1 MKKRKKKIIKIV
13 AGIIVVAIIAGVVIG
28 SQNQGT
34 AAIPVY
40 TQQAFRGAISSELD
54 TSGTVKAENTV
65 TYFAPAGTKIAGVQ
79 VEAGDV
85 VKSGDMMVCFDEA
98 ALAYAQRQSDLEQ
111 KISATD
117 YTAAVQTNQE
127 QQAKLAQAQT
137 DIATLEIQKDN
148 YERYIEDLTNG
159 ITDVTAL
166 RKADLYADIYS
177 AEKAINNYD
186 LAMQTPTEDTNMDE
200 LLRKKTEKTNELNK
214 LQNELSMLSDY
225 KTSYGWE
232 DLLTQAKKDLADVET
247 KLQEAKADKSS
258 AEASIVNDNKLASS
272 QLSQEKTKLTTQDA
286 QTKYQEALNGI
297 VADFDGVVTELT
309 AVDGA
314 TVQEGTQLLVLE
326 SYDEVCVEFQASK
339 YDLEN
344 LAVGQKA
351 VIDISGKKYE
361 GSVSRINKMASRN
374 SSGVPMVAARVHID
388 NPDENVYLGI
398 EARLQ
403 ITTAHNDDTLLVP
416 VEAVNIDNYGN
427 FCYLIENGVLVKRY
441 ITTGISASEYIEVT
455 DGLSGQDAVVTSA
468 MMDMEL
474 TEGMEVTDMSATEE
488 STTAGTG
495 Q

>member
-13 AGIIVVAIIAGVVIG
+13 AGIVVVAIIAGVAIG

-232 DLLTQAKKDLADVET
+232 ET

-272 QLSQEKTKLTTQDA
+272 QLSQEKAKLTTQDA

-361 GSVSRINKMASRN
+361 GSVSRINKMASPN

-403 ITTAHNDDTLLVP
+403 ITTAQNDDTLLVP
-416 VEAVNIDNYGN
+416 VEAVNIDNDGN

-441 ITTGISASEYIEVT
+441 ITTGISSSDYIEIT
-455 DGLSGQDAVVTSA
+455 DGLSEQDTVVTSA
-468 MMDMEL
+468 MMDTEL
-474 TEGMEVTDMSATEE
+474 TEGMEVTDMSQTEE
-488 STTAGTG
+488 ATTVSAE
-495 Q
+495 